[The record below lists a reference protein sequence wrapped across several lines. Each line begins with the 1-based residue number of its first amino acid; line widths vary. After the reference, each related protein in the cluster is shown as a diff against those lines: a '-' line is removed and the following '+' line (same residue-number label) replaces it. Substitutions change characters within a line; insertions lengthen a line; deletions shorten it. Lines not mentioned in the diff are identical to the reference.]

1 MDLEKAP
8 KGFEFVITQL
18 INITHDIHLS
28 MWILYGLIVVLCIVV
43 YHLGFAKKLSILKS
57 LIIYVLLM
65 IGCSFLTFLALR
77 IPIVEA
83 LLASVFV
90 LGVYKVRLHQSKKQK
105 ATT

>member
-1 MDLEKAP
+1 MEKAP

-18 INITHDIHLS
+18 INITHDVGLS
-28 MWILYGLIVVLCIVV
+28 MWILYALIVVLSIVV
-43 YHLGFAKKLSILKS
+43 YHLGFAKKLSILKM
-57 LIIYVLLM
+57 LITYVLLM

-90 LGVYKVRLHQSKKQK
+90 LGVYKVRLHQSKKNK

>member
-1 MDLEKAP
+1 
-8 KGFEFVITQL
+8 
-18 INITHDIHLS
+18 
-28 MWILYGLIVVLCIVV
+28 MWILYGLIVVLSIVV
-43 YHLGFAKKLSILKS
+43 YHLGFAKKLSILKN

-90 LGVYKVRLHQSKKQK
+90 LGVYKIRLHQSKKNN

>member
-1 MDLEKAP
+1 MEKAP

-18 INITHDIHLS
+18 INTTHDVKLS
-28 MWILYGLIVVLCIVV
+28 MWILYALIVVLCIVV
-43 YHLGFAKKLSILKS
+43 YHLGFAKKLSILKM
-57 LIIYVLLM
+57 LVIYILLM
-65 IGCSFLTFLALR
+65 LGCSLLTFLALR

-90 LGVYKVRLHQSKKQK
+90 LGVYKIRLHQSKKSK